1 MNIFFAGCA
10 RDCANYVALNIVAI
24 LAIADKISC
33 DKVKIFVAENNSK
46 DETRAAIS
54 QLASQDNR
62 VIPVFFDDL
71 DETIVVREARIA
83 FCRDR
88 LLDEILKSKADGLYV
103 PIDLDAP
110 IATSLLFDQFQM
122 ACRLVSSGS
131 CVGIFPSSRPYY
143 YDIHALREPVWC
155 PRSSWKDLYDANARG
170 ALWSLLA
177 YIFFISSKQQH
188 YLRLQVDRPK
198 LIPVLSAF
206 GGMGIYS
213 LSAVAMSGARY
224 SSPDLEQDQLKLC
237 EHVVFNA
244 FLKKLFIYPEW
255 VIAAPPEHIGFCLLS
270 NHQKAWS
277 VVRAALVDIKRI
289 ALCCFK

>member
-10 RDCANYVALNIVAI
+10 RDCANYVALNIEAI
-24 LAIADKISC
+24 LAIADKIGC
-33 DKVKIFVAENNSK
+33 DTAKIFVAENNSK
-46 DETRAAIS
+46 DETRAVIA
-54 QLASQDNR
+54 QMASQDSR
-62 VIPVFFDDL
+62 VIPVFLDDL
-71 DETIVVREARIA
+71 DEIIGSREARIA

-88 LLDEILKSKADGLYV
+88 LLDEILNARIDGLYI
-103 PIDLDAP
+103 PIDLDAQ
-110 IATSLLFDQFQM
+110 IAASLLFDQFKM

-155 PRSSWKDLYDANARG
+155 PRSSWKSLYDANARG

-188 YLRLQVDRPK
+188 YLQLQVDRPK

-213 LSAVAMSGARY
+213 LSAVVKYGARY
-224 SSPDLEQDQLKLC
+224 SSSDLEQDRLKLC

-255 VIAAPPEHIGFCLLS
+255 VITAPPEHIWFCLLP
-270 NHQKAWS
+270 NYQKAWS
-277 VVRAALVDIKRI
+277 VVRAALVDIKRF